1 VSLADDAFLIDTMHV
16 TTPRETTW
24 YAIDVEPG
32 QSLTIDSDP
41 LGTTQRNEPWLQIY
55 RDSELVDDASR
66 SRHARAFN
74 VGPADEASTYYIR
87 VTDVHRY
94 SLTVAKNVHLGIGRA
109 VPHQGLRLHDSLPS
123 VSRSGL
129 DASIVPT
136 SSYAAFLQA
145 GEQLELSALTELQ
158 TGTTRLSIVDADLN
172 VLAETEFHADS
183 AELRYQADN
192 SQYVAIVLEQLT
204 GTSRVL
210 LTTQVQPSVLRANQL
225 AGDLDLSGAIDG
237 NDIDLLYRAAT
248 DRFVAENLDLNQ
260 DQRIDASDLEH
271 LIAQAGTVVGDLNL
285 DGRFDDDDLAIVQRR
300 YDQPWHEVTWLDGDL
315 DLNGRVDTDD
325 LIRMFQ
331 GGGFSAG

>member
-1 VSLADDAFLIDTMHV
+1 
-16 TTPRETTW
+16 
-24 YAIDVEPG
+24 
-32 QSLTIDSDP
+32 
-41 LGTTQRNEPWLQIY
+41 
-55 RDSELVDDASR
+55 
-66 SRHARAFN
+66 
-74 VGPADEASTYYIR
+74 
-87 VTDVHRY
+87 
-94 SLTVAKNVHLGIGRA
+94 
-109 VPHQGLRLHDSLPS
+109 
-123 VSRSGL
+123 
-129 DASIVPT
+129 
-136 SSYAAFLQA
+136 
-145 GEQLELSALTELQ
+145 
-158 TGTTRLSIVDADLN
+158 
-172 VLAETEFHADS
+172 
-183 AELRYQADN
+183 
-192 SQYVAIVLEQLT
+192 
-204 GTSRVL
+204 
-210 LTTQVQPSVLRANQL
+210 L